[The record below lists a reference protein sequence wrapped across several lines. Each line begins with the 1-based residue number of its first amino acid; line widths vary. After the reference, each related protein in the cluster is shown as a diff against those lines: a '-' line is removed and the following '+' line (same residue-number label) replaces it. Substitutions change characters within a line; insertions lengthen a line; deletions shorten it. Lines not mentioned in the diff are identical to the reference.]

1 MTESERIVQRIDE
14 LLKIPAPEASRT
26 QTSATANEL
35 LQGALTLLSI
45 AHGPN
50 SQQAKAALDIVA
62 KGNASGVPHAMRSE
76 VIPGLQA
83 TLRNLRA
90 EVEAGL
96 IGSVLLRSAGES
108 VADILAVAKEL
119 RGSKTDSV
127 KKIGAALVAV
137 AFEDSIRRMGA
148 SLAGVVGRPQLSE
161 VLVTLKDKKVITGA
175 SATTAQGYLKFR
187 NDALHADWASLDEA
201 VIGSCLAY
209 TELLL
214 LTHFA

>member
-1 MTESERIVQRIDE
+1 MTETERIIQRLDD
-14 LLKIPAPEASRT
+14 LLKIPAPEASAT
-26 QTSATANEL
+26 QTSSVVNEL

-50 SQQAKAALDIVA
+50 SQQAKAVLDIVA
-62 KGNASGVPHAMRSE
+62 RGVASPRLHAMRSE

-83 TLRNLRA
+83 ALRNLRA

-119 RGSKTDSV
+119 RGNKNESAKN
-127 KKIGAALVAV
+127 IGAALVAV
-137 AFEDSIRRMGA
+137 AFEDAIRRMGSA
-148 SLAGVVGRPQLSE
+148 LAGIAGRPQLSE
-161 VLVTLKDKKVITGA
+161 ILVALKDKQVITGA

-201 VIGSCLAY
+201 VIGSCLTY
-209 TELLL
+209 TEGLLAK
-214 LTHFA
+214 HFA